1 MTVVRTYNEFEDTVL
16 HEESHTLF
24 LSPDIIRTIRSE
36 NIRQAAYAAGIGEV
50 RNDYEVLVGIL
61 EEKMIV
67 ETRRMWEITMHLKET
82 WCSGVG

>member
-1 MTVVRTYNEFEDTVL
+1 MQVYK
-16 HEESHTLF
+16 EESHTLV
-24 LSPDIIRTIRSE
+24 LSLDIIRTIRSE

-50 RNDYEVLVGIL
+50 RNFYEVLVGIL

-67 ETRRMWEITMHLKET
+67 ERPRRMWEITMHLKET

>member
-1 MTVVRTYNEFEDTVL
+1 LKGQFYN
-16 HEESHTLF
+16 EESHTLV

-50 RNDYEVLVGIL
+50 RNAYEILVGIL
-61 EEKMIV
+61 EEKIIV
-67 ETRRMWEITMHLKET
+67 ERPRSMWEITMHLKET